1 MEDALENANESLD
14 LLLEF
19 EKKYCNSSKL
29 VNSQMMYWHYKVMGN
44 KSWKKVVPEIDHW
57 VYHYERFLSCD
68 GDLYKLK
75 QADTFFGR
83 YF

>member
-1 MEDALENANESLD
+1 MENSKESLE

-29 VNSQMMYWHYKVMGN
+29 ANSQMMYWYYKILGIS
-44 KSWKKVVPEIDHW
+44 SWKEVIPEIDNW
-57 VYHYERFLSCD
+57 VYHYERFLDCG
-68 GDLYKLK
+68 GDPYQLK
-75 QADTFFGR
+75 QADSFLGR

>member
-1 MEDALENANESLD
+1 MENANVSLE

-29 VNSQMMYWHYKVMGN
+29 VNSQMMYWYYKILGIRSL
-44 KSWKKVVPEIDHW
+44 KEVVPEIDDW
-57 VYHYERFLSCD
+57 VYHYEQFLDCG
-68 GDLYKLK
+68 GDPYHLK
-75 QADTFFGR
+75 QAGSFLGR